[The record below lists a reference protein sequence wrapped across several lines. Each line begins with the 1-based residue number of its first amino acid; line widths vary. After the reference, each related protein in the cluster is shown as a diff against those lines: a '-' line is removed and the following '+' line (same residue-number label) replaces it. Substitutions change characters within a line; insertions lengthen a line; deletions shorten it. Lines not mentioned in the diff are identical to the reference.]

1 MRKILGIL
9 VLAAVTAISL
19 TGCVGANARDLEGVP
34 PSTPQ
39 KIEVYMNVD
48 GFPNVTRLCIAGL
61 AFVTTSRELDALDR
75 VPQWD
80 GWCAL

>member
-9 VLAAVTAISL
+9 AAGLLTTVAL
-19 TGCVGANARDLEGVP
+19 TGCVGANARDLEGIP
-34 PSTPQ
+34 PMNPQ

-61 AFVTTSRELDALDR
+61 AFVTTSRDMDALSR

-80 GWCAL
+80 SWCAA